1 MRLRIE
7 LSILKREHCCIC
19 GSRLKRKIT
28 CIYKE
33 CTYKP
38 FGIPFL
44 KERKRFYL
52 LLMPVYRCKYCGYL
66 IERVKQK
73 KVSEMQKECGSYLL
87 TDGKNIIHRFKIK
100 EYFDKEV
107 GFYLKK

>member
-38 FGIPFL
+38 FGIPF
-44 KERKRFYL
+44 KKKRKRFYL

-87 TDGKNIIHRFKIK
+87 TDGKNIINRFKIK
-100 EYFDKEV
+100 E
-107 GFYLKK
+107 